1 MCAHTIS
8 ITAWRGGG
16 YLSNDEVIPNSF
28 DAVISCAVFE
38 HLFGKNDVDPILSLL
53 NEHGILFLH
62 TLVCE
67 EVPQDPN
74 WFYLTPAHVTCWTN
88 AAMTKL
94 YDTWGYVGCAYNV
107 EARMWMFFKAKE
119 EYLNFQTKKDIIDG
133 TTIFSEHFIDYW
145 KQKPYR

>member
-1 MCAHTIS
+1 M
-8 ITAWRGGG
+8 GG
-16 YLSNDEVIPNSF
+16 YLSDDEVIPNSF
-28 DAVISCAVFE
+28 DAVISSAVFE
-38 HLFGKNDVDPILSLL
+38 HLFGKNDVDAILELL

-67 EVPQDPN
+67 EVPNDPD
-74 WFYLTPAHVTCWTN
+74 WLYLLPWHVTYWTN
-88 AAMTKL
+88 SAMTHL

-107 EARMWMFFKAKE
+107 ESRMWMFFRSKE
-119 EYLNFQTKKDIIDG
+119 QYLKLQDKKDLLDG